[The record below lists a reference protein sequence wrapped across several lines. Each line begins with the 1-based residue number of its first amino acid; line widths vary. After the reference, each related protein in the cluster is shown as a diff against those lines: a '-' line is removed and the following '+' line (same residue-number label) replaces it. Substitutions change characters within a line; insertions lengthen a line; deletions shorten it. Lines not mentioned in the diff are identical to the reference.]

1 MSTEFVNR
9 RDFAKRIA
17 VGATVPLTATLET
30 ATATADQKPQQA
42 EKPQPEKKQPAKPPS
57 QADLLLEVV
66 KQRYPGKQLDESVL
80 SAIRNDLRG
89 DMSRSKVLSSF
100 PLKNSD
106 EPRFVFAAY
115 RNDD

>member
-1 MSTEFVNR
+1 MSTESVNR
-9 RDFAKRIA
+9 RNFAKR
-17 VGATVPLTATLET
+17 VVLGATVPLTATLE
-30 ATATADQKPQQA
+30 AASAAADQQPQQT
-42 EKPQPEKKQPAKPPS
+42 EKPQPEKKPPNKPLS

-80 SAIRNDLRG
+80 SAIRSDLRG

-115 RNDD
+115 RNDG